1 MEVNEKL
8 HKVLRL
14 LGNLAEIFRWRF
26 FGLPSSADRA
36 ERGRFGEWCAR
47 CHLARKGLYVL
58 FVNWRNPSDL
68 RDEIDLIC
76 KEREV
81 LVFVEVRARTA
92 GAPVSGYHSISARKK
107 KALLKAC
114 RSYLNSRR
122 ERPDHF
128 RFDVVEVDLP
138 EDGNEKPKIFHHENV
153 ALFPS
158 RFH

>member
-1 MEVNEKL
+1 MEVKEKL
-8 HKVLRL
+8 HKVFLS
-14 LGNLAEIFRWRF
+14 LGNRVEILRWRF
-26 FGLPSSADRA
+26 LGLANSADRA

-47 CHLARKGLYVL
+47 RHLARKGLYVL
-58 FVNWRNPSDL
+58 FVNWRNPADL

-81 LVFVEVRARTA
+81 LVFVEVRARA
-92 GAPVSGYHSISARKK
+92 EGALVSGYNSISARKK
-107 KALLKAC
+107 KALLKAYK
-114 RSYLNSRR
+114 SYLNSRR

-128 RFDVVEVDLP
+128 RFDVVEIDLP
-138 EDGNEKPKIFHHENV
+138 ENGHEKPEIFHHENV